1 MDITGIILI
10 SIGLAMDAFSVS
22 VCKGLTMKKI
32 NTRGAVITAMFFG
45 VFQGVMPL
53 IGYFLGS
60 RFADY
65 ITSVSHWVSFG
76 LLAVI
81 GGKMALEAVFEKD
94 EDEGGKE
101 YKLVISELFV
111 LAIATSIDALAVGIV
126 FVAEEVNLLLAVT
139 SIGVITFV
147 LSLIGVWIGHKFGS
161 KYERKAAFAGGVIL
175 ILIGTKLL
183 LEGLGVI

>member
-1 MDITGIILI
+1 
-10 SIGLAMDAFSVS
+10 MDAFSVS

-32 NTRGAVITAMFFG
+32 NARGAVITALFFG

-139 SIGVITFV
+139 SIGVITFG

>member
-1 MDITGIILI
+1 
-10 SIGLAMDAFSVS
+10 
-22 VCKGLTMKKI
+22 
-32 NTRGAVITAMFFG
+32 
-45 VFQGVMPL
+45 
-53 IGYFLGS
+53 
-60 RFADY
+60 
-65 ITSVSHWVSFG
+65 
-76 LLAVI
+76 
-81 GGKMALEAVFEKD
+81 MALEAIFEKD

-139 SIGVITFV
+139 SIGVITFG
-147 LSLIGVWIGHKFGS
+147 LSLAGVWIGHKFGS